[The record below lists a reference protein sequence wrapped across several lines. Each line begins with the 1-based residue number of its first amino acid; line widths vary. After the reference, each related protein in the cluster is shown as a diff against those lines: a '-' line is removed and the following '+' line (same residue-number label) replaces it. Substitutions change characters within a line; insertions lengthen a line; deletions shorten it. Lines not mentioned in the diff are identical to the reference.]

1 MRKNG
6 TENEDRK
13 RKKEINKRIIERRK
27 AERRRIKMKQGKR
40 EK

>member
-6 TENEDRK
+6 TEDEDRK